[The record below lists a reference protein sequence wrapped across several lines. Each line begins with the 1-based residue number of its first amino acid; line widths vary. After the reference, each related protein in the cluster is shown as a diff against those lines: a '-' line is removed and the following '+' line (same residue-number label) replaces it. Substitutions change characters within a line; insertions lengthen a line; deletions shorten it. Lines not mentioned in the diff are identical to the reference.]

1 MLYYAVLMPRSLFQK
16 IKAVIGGVCYDPL
29 ILGKLCHS
37 YVFGTRI
44 TPPKQISDLDL
55 YTAVASGK
63 SLIRFGDGEVMLMT
77 GRDIHYQV
85 TSPDLKARLRTII
98 SSYTPDSP
106 YLLGV
111 PMYALTDTE
120 ETLRQKKRLRVWRL
134 FRVFFAKRFPK
145 NMEYYCAIYFYYKDN
160 FENNIAPLL
169 KNRNVVC
176 VAREPV
182 LTPTLRSYFT
192 DKCTTA
198 HFVTSSPTNAF
209 GEIKRLRA
217 EIDLVV
223 QKYPKES
230 CTLILAAGPASKV
243 LAYEYALG
251 GVQSLDIGHGIEI
264 IGKTEDYSARI

>member
-1 MLYYAVLMPRSLFQK
+1 MSGSVSQK
-16 IKAVIGGVCYDPL
+16 IKAIIGGVSYDPL
-29 ILGKLCHS
+29 VLGNLIGS
-37 YVFGTRI
+37 YIWGT
-44 TPPKQISDLDL
+44 PNAHLQQISDQDL
-55 YTAVASGK
+55 HTAVASGK

-85 TSPDLKARLRTII
+85 TSSDLKARLRTII
-98 SSYTPDSP
+98 ASYQPNCP

-120 ETLRQKKRLRVWRL
+120 AVLQQKKRLRVWRL
-134 FRVFFAKRFPK
+134 FRVFFAERFPQT
-145 NMEYYCAIYFYYKDN
+145 MEYYCAIYFYYKDN
-160 FENNIAPLL
+160 FEKNIAPLL
-169 KNRNVVC
+169 KNRNVIC

-182 LTPTLRSYFT
+182 LTPHLRSYFT
-192 DKCTTA
+192 ERCTTA
-198 HFVTSSPTNAF
+198 HFVTSSPRNAF
-209 GEIKRLRA
+209 CEIERLRA
-217 EIDLVV
+217 EIDLVI

-243 LAYEYALG
+243 LAYEYAMT